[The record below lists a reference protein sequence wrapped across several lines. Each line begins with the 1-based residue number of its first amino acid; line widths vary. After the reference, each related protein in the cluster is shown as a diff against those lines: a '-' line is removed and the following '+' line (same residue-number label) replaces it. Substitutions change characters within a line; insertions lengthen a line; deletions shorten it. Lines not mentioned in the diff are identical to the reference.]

1 MFGIG
6 FNELA
11 LIALVALIVLGP
23 EKLPGVARTA
33 GVMARRARLA
43 WNDLQSEIQGD
54 IDLQAIKRE
63 FSGTIDTVRE
73 AAKSLE
79 NETKNLHD
87 QLGEVAQDVQG
98 TASEIETSVAQTIG
112 QLRSAATQ
120 LDEQAGGERDDLRVA
135 AADLR
140 ATAERIAKAEEQR
153 RLAVSESDVNAAM
166 SPTTTEAL
174 PSAAAASPD
183 PDLNSKHDPG
193 A

>member
-54 IDLQAIKRE
+54 VDLQAIKRE

-87 QLGEVAQDVQG
+87 KLGEAAQDVQG
-98 TASEIETSVAQTIG
+98 TASEIEASVAKTID
-112 QLRSAATQ
+112 QLRSAASQ

-140 ATAERIAKAEEQR
+140 ATAERIAQAEEQR
-153 RLAVSESDVNAAM
+153 CRAASESDVNAVM
-166 SPTTTEAL
+166 SPAATEVLSTA
-174 PSAAAASPD
+174 SAAGPD

>member
-33 GVMARRARLA
+33 GVMVRRARLA

-63 FSGTIDTVRE
+63 FSGNIDAVRE

-87 QLGEVAQDVQG
+87 QLSEAAQDVQG
-98 TASEIETSVAQTIG
+98 TASEIEISVAKTIG
-112 QLRSAATQ
+112 QLRSTATQ

-140 ATAERIAKAEEQR
+140 ATAERIAKAEKQR
-153 RLAVSESDVNAAM
+153 RLAASESDANAAM
-166 SPTTTEAL
+166 SPTATEVL
-174 PSAAAASPD
+174 SSASAASPD
-183 PDLNSKHDPG
+183 SDLNSKHDPG